1 MNLWWR
7 DENLVGWEEYPGGIF
22 YGGGISKFSAS
33 RGGTPT
39 LSHSRKNSHYP
50 LHTSQKTWENQ
61 CLICQPKDMQKPPY
75 KRLYEKS
82 YGYNA
87 AQFLQGDSV
96 QDLKVFG
103 EEGHF
108 SNIANIK
115 TTQYLLLIFWLD

>member
-1 MNLWWR
+1 
-7 DENLVGWEEYPGGIF
+7 
-22 YGGGISKFSAS
+22 
-33 RGGTPT
+33 
-39 LSHSRKNSHYP
+39 
-50 LHTSQKTWENQ
+50 
-61 CLICQPKDMQKPPY
+61 MQKPPY

-96 QDLKVFG
+96 QDLKVCG

-115 TTQYLLLIFWLD
+115 TTQYPLLIF